1 MSNTVLTIGLA
12 GLGTV
17 GGGLVRLLSENKE
30 ELRSRTGCD
39 IRLKSVAVRDI
50 SRPRDL
56 PEGVRLTDNPMTL
69 AEDPEIDVVIELM
82 GGIDLAKQLIARSL
96 ENGKQIITA
105 NKALLAEEGSSLF
118 RLAAEK
124 KAALRYEASV
134 AGGIPVVE
142 TLKESLTGNRISS
155 LEGILNGTGN
165 YILSEMTSKGRDFSA
180 ALADAQEKGFAEADP
195 TLDID
200 GYDTA
205 RKLVLLIRLAWGVDY
220 PYTEMPIRGIRNLD
234 RMDIEFAREFGYR
247 IKLLGRAKM
256 RNGRLEAGVF
266 PTLVNHTY
274 LLARVGGAFNA
285 VRLEGNA
292 VGTLFLHGLGAGS
305 LPTASAVLGDLVSI
319 ARGNNRFN
327 SGFYQQV
334 LPRADILPPDQASS
348 TYYMRFMV
356 KDDSGVLRDL
366 AGALSDQG
374 VSIAQAIQKGQ
385 SEGAVPLVFMTHEAS
400 VHAVDKAIEHMR
412 KADFLLAPAICYRV
426 MG

>member
-205 RKLVLLIRLAWGVDY
+205 HKLVLLIRLAWGVDY